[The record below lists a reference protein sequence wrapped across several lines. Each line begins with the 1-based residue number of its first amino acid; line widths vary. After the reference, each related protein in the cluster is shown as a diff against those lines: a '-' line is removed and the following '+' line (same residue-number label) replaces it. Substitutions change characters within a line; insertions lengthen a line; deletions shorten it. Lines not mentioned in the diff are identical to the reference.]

1 MDPSTTLSLTVT
13 FAVIAAAVTHAAWNA
28 IAHGIKD
35 QTLAFALI
43 GVGGI
48 AVGIPLV
55 IVAAMPRGDCWPFLA
70 ASAALHVAYNLL
82 LMRSY
87 RLGEFGQVYPLAR
100 VTSPLLVGRSA
111 RQSSSASSCP
121 SSGWWGS

>member
-13 FAVIAAAVTHAAWNA
+13 LAVIAAAVTHAAWNA

-55 IVAAMPRGDCWPFLA
+55 ILAAMPRADCWPYLLGSVA
-70 ASAALHVAYNLL
+70 IHVREMARALGKLPQENRKWNVDYSKPMSAYEYYKHE
-82 LMRSY
+82 
-87 RLGEFGQVYPLAR
+87 GK
-100 VTSPLLVGRSA
+100 
-111 RQSSSASSCP
+111 
-121 SSGWWGS
+121 